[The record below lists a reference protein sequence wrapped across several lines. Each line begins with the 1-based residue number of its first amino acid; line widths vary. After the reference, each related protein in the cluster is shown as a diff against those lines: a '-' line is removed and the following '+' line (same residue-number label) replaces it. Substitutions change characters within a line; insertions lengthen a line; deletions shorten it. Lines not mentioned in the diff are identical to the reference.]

1 MTDSDIETYFSQY
14 GTVTSIDQ
22 KVCIILNYVLIETD
36 KAFVRCGLT
45 LGRKEDMAT

>member
-22 KVCIILNYVLIETD
+22 KVCIILKLSIETY
-36 KAFVRCGLT
+36 KTFVRCGLT